1 MDIDSDFETESPRMR
16 SRASSDG
23 SWTRVPAAPALTG
36 PAVVPPAA
44 SAAASPRVSTTPAA
58 AFTSTSGTGVEMDW
72 RLLDLKGFLT
82 PTPYSGREVDFPAW
96 KEGFLNIM
104 SALDLD
110 AYMME
115 AEVRSVPPELAIM
128 TPEQRKMAKM
138 LHIILQKVT
147 QDTGVAA
154 LVVKSVRDRNGFMA
168 WRNLCAEIQ
177 PRIPDRQTSVL
188 AGLLQ
193 PQWGSGPF
201 WPQCLAW
208 EFQIANYEAE
218 AGDRVSDAT
227 KVAVLC
233 KWAPTEI
240 RSYLKLAPSTTT
252 QDYKSL
258 RESIRNYLARGTIYQ
273 DMGVSHSDTT
283 PMEDNKAMEVDAL
296 PQSGKGSQRRKQKDL
311 PPRREQRDEP
321 SWWTAEFRDEPSWWT
336 AESPDAPSWWAAES
350 RDEPYWWTAESTADP
365 PSAKGKGQG
374 KAPAP
379 SQQAP

>member
-82 PTPYSGREVDFPAW
+82 PTPYSGREEDFPAW

-177 PRIPDRQTSVL
+177 PRIPDRQTS
-188 AGLLQ
+188 
-193 PQWGSGPF
+193 
-201 WPQCLAW
+201 
-208 EFQIANYEAE
+208 
-218 AGDRVSDAT
+218 R
-227 KVAVLC
+227 
-233 KWAPTEI
+233 
-240 RSYLKLAPSTTT
+240 RSSPACCSH
-252 QDYKSL
+252 
-258 RESIRNYLARGTIYQ
+258 NGALAR
-273 DMGVSHSDTT
+273 
-283 PMEDNKAMEVDAL
+283 
-296 PQSGKGSQRRKQKDL
+296 SGRNVWLGSFRSPTMRRRPATGCRMPL
-311 PPRREQRDEP
+311 RWRCCASGRRRR
-321 SWWTAEFRDEPSWWT
+321 SGAT
-336 AESPDAPSWWAAES
+336 
-350 RDEPYWWTAESTADP
+350 
-365 PSAKGKGQG
+365 
-374 KAPAP
+374 
-379 SQQAP
+379 